1 MHPEQTAIPGF
12 IREFQSESQL
22 LQRVSSDGL
31 LAEEALQIIQC
42 VEQELQSHI
51 RKPSATKQ
59 ATEQLGVKV
68 EKLAHPHTAN
78 QLSTACNSN
87 QEQGTIQR
95 KRQNKMLH
103 KNLLQNDKFKRN
115 VSEVPK

>member
-1 MHPEQTAIPGF
+1 MHSEQTAIPGF

-31 LAEEALQIIQC
+31 LAEEASQIIQWC
-42 VEQELQSHI
+42 EQELQSHI

-59 ATEQLGVKV
+59 ATEQLSVKV
-68 EKLAHPHTAN
+68 EKLAHTAN

-95 KRQNKMLH
+95 KRHSKMLL
-103 KNLLQNDKFKRN
+103 KNLLQNDKFRRN

>member
-1 MHPEQTAIPGF
+1 MHSEQTAIPGF

-31 LAEEALQIIQC
+31 LAEEASQIIQC

-51 RKPSATKQ
+51 RKPTATKQ
-59 ATEQLGVKV
+59 ATEQLSVKV
-68 EKLAHPHTAN
+68 EKLAHTAN

-95 KRQNKMLH
+95 KRHSKMLL
-103 KNLLQNDKFKRN
+103 KNLLQNDKFRRN